1 MADGWIGEK
10 QKDRQTPWVVV
21 LPFMMF
27 ACSPMI
33 IVQITGRTA
42 RAHKH

>member
-33 IVQITGRTA
+33 IVQTTGRTA
-42 RAHKH
+42 RVHKH